1 MSKIYEKISKA
12 KAKLLVNYPLFGT
25 LASRLELVVNDDI
38 EAFKSDG
45 VKLEYNSDYLQALEL
60 SEMEFVFANGAMH
73 ASLAH
78 EQRKNNRSGWLWQMA
93 TDYAINDMLVENGLD
108 LPQRALYRVRFK
120 GLYAEEIYAE
130 LKDDILRDE
139 LEYEA
144 DDVNDINPNESSQ
157 DSEVSERE
165 EVNSESSSESSQGS
179 EVSEVEDLRL
189 SSFSDQE
196 SFSQDIQEEQL
207 FEEFA
212 KTTLESEFKK
222 GEAPQTIER
231 FFKLTCQGKIDWRDE
246 LKVAIDRF
254 HKDDYVLIPPNKKF
268 LHVGIYLPSCVSQR
282 FKLVVAVD
290 SSGSVDEELLNTF
303 LSELNFLMD
312 TIANYQIDLLVCDD
326 KIQSHKTFYS
336 GDILEADLK
345 GGGATDFRPVFDFI
359 QDTLQ
364 DTKLLLYFS
373 DLDGKFPH
381 VNPSY
386 DVKWVVPRELEVPFG
401 EVIVLED

>member
-1 MSKIYEKISKA
+1 MSSIKQKISQA
-12 KAKLLVNYPLFGT
+12 KAKLLVDYPYFGT
-25 LASRLELVVNDDI
+25 LASKLELVVNDDI
-38 EAFKSDG
+38 EAFKSNG
-45 VKLEYNSDYLQALEL
+45 VKLEYNSGYLQGLEL
-60 SEMEFVFANGAMH
+60 GEMEFVFANGAMH

-108 LPQRALYRVRFK
+108 LPDRALYRVRFK

-130 LKDDILRDE
+130 LKEDFLKEPDDE
-139 LEYEA
+139 E
-144 DDVNDINPNESSQ
+144 VNSESLSESSQ
-157 DSEVSERE
+157 DSEVDGLE
-165 EVNSESSSESSQGS
+165 ESSLFNS
-179 EVSEVEDLRL
+179 
-189 SSFSDQE
+189 SDQE
-196 SFSQDIQEEQL
+196 SFNQTKQTNEELQEDILKEQL
-207 FEEFA
+207 LDEEA
-212 KTTLESEFKK
+212 IYLLESDFKK
-222 GEAPQTIER
+222 GEAPKTIER
-231 FFKLTCQGKIDWRDE
+231 FFNLTSQGKIDWRDE
-246 LKVAIDRF
+246 LKAAIDRF
-254 HKDDYVLIPPNKKF
+254 HKDDYILIPPNKKF

-290 SSGSVDEELLNTF
+290 SSGSVNEELLNTF
-303 LSELNFLMD
+303 LSELNFLMN

-345 GGGATDFRPVFDFI
+345 GGGATDFRPVFEFI
-359 QDTLQ
+359 EDNLE

-386 DVKWVVPRELEVPFG
+386 DVKWVVPKEAVVPFG
-401 EVIVLED
+401 EVIVL